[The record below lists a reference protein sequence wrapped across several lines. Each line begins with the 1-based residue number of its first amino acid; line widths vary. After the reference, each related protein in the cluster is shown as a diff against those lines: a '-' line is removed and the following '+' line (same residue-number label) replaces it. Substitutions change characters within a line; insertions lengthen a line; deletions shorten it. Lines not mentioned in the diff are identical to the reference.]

1 MAGMNA
7 IQKRNYLKLWTQPLA
22 IMVPCKVADENT
34 IQLFNAAGI
43 DTWHLFKTDKQI
55 VSYRGNDY
63 YFFVQYDDEVLNP
76 VATSETLNFTLKL
89 IIK

>member
-1 MAGMNA
+1 M
-7 IQKRNYLKLWTQPLA
+7 I
-22 IMVPCKVADENT
+22 I
-34 IQLFNAAGI
+34 I
-43 DTWHLFKTDKQI
+43 KTDKQI